1 MKTSTTFQIK
11 KVKKVKKWVVTIMLT
26 IAFFIFH
33 SVSIKIFQKIAKK
46 RGRKWDFSLSR
57 NVKRFL
63 TRKRDKNVVTEY
75 HKKLCWNL
83 FGLWRDFF
91 MLKDGDKFQKCPK
104 MGKCEKSTS
113 ENWFFMSINNCS
125 LCVSLFITL
134 FGLYFS
140 NKIH

>member
-11 KVKKVKKWVVTIMLT
+11 KVKKVKKWVVSIMVT
-26 IAFFIFH
+26 IAFFTFH
-33 SVSIKIFQKIAKK
+33 FVTIKIFKKSVQKW
-46 RGRKWDFSLSR
+46 GRKWDFSLSR

-104 MGKCEKSTS
+104 MGKSEKNTS

-134 FGLYFS
+134 VGLCFS